1 MPDIVRKVENS
12 PAPAT
17 YTIGS
22 MIAAE
27 RNGYTGLDNVKVHL
41 SNISGKMRHRYSSRS
56 EAERLWRLALSRTGT
71 VRADQPGDRAEDV
84 CGPGAQVVGRD
95 VPAGVQGAGP
105 ASRRESLT
113 SAEDIRIAGN
123 ISAWRLP
130 RRPAFPRQ

>member
-1 MPDIVRKVENS
+1 MPDIERKVENS

-56 EAERLWRLALSRTGT
+56 EAERLWRLALSRTRHCSCGSARRQGRGCLRSWRSGGGT
-71 VRADQPGDRAEDV
+71 
-84 CGPGAQVVGRD
+84 
-95 VPAGVQGAGP
+95 
-105 ASRRESLT
+105 
-113 SAEDIRIAGN
+113 
-123 ISAWRLP
+123 
-130 RRPAFPRQ
+130 